1 MTVDEYVRNGIDELM
16 ANAAAHASGF
26 TDASGA
32 LVLAFLDAADV
43 LVAAWNEWLAER
55 VREEDADGNT
65 EENLPTDRGQ

>member
-43 LVAAWNEWLAER
+43 LKAAWGEWLAR
-55 VREEDADGNT
+55 KREE
-65 EENLPTDRGQ
+65 ER